1 MLAEPAEL
9 PVIASS
15 AHALAG
21 APCCGVWPLQR
32 HRGVAML
39 RGAPRPRPIVSTP
52 RASLLK
58 ARMHIRVPAAHRHP
72 VPTHRRPEVGRKAR
86 GNAGAGSRSGTET
99 SSTWHQAR
107 NGHFACDQYGLP
119 DVPRATAPGPATTRR
134 RGSAGERGRGWRR
147 EGVVQERT
155 EEISVTPHADPTG
168 REQTPPKQ
176 SSRAGPVATKTP
188 AGSPSRRSA
197 SAAA

>member
-1 MLAEPAEL
+1 MLL
-9 PVIASS
+9 P
-15 AHALAG
+15 
-21 APCCGVWPLQR
+21 
-32 HRGVAML
+32 
-39 RGAPRPRPIVSTP
+39 
-52 RASLLK
+52 
-58 ARMHIRVPAAHRHP
+58 AHRVVAYGHFKGTAAWLCCAVLPAPGQSYRLPGPPYSRP
-72 VPTHRRPEVGRKAR
+72 VCTSESLKPIATQYRRAVCPRSAERHAAR
-86 GNAGAGSRSGTET
+86 AGAGRRSGTDT
-99 SSTWHQAR
+99 SLSWHQAR

-119 DVPRATAPGPATTRR
+119 DVPTATAPGPATTRR